1 MRQRK
6 LCCAYK
12 SFKRGIKSRI
22 NTKKAR
28 RVIAFNQEAW
38 WKPYISMK
46 TKLRAEAKNNF
57 ENDFF
62 K

>member
-1 MRQRK
+1 MH
-6 LCCAYK
+6 
-12 SFKRGIKSRI
+12 IKALKEALNPGLI
-22 NTKKAR
+22 LKKAR